1 MTIIF
6 SLKHVFKLVDYA
18 TKKIID
24 IGYVV
29 QLKSAKNEPTPPKVQ
44 FGGGGSAAKLHF

>member
-1 MTIIF
+1 MSEKGVETFFSNVVKNFNFCDMTIIF

-18 TKKIID
+18 TKKIVD

-29 QLKSAKNEPTPPKVQ
+29 
-44 FGGGGSAAKLHF
+44 